1 MLQERIQK
9 HFRLPIEFA
18 TNVYKT
24 PNNLVEDLELE
35 RTIGDISD
43 NTIYNFLLRPKTR
56 FGKNGIM
63 QWISRYTTDIK
74 FLQNH
79 QNLVAKFSNQNSDN
93 DDHST
98 EHAWMSYQ
106 NIKEDDSFIDKYQY
120 LNWDKLK
127 FLNKSTLFLAIM
139 SMYSIVSPALN
150 LLAPLLLLLIP
161 FLLLKF
167 KGLPV
172 TLSAYIRIL
181 MVSIKN
187 HSFGKLITQWEILP
201 WGQRIYLLLMV
212 GMYVYNIYQNALSC
226 YQFYKN
232 SYTINQDIKNIK
244 HHLFN
249 SREKLGSFIANISN
263 YESFT
268 PYREYLQNK
277 LEKVDTLYQELNGVP
292 LASFNP
298 KKIPLL
304 GYTMKQYYL
313 LYESEEIEETLLF
326 TFGFHGYMEK
336 LGSIHSLYKTK
347 VLTKSKFS
355 NSVKPKIS
363 MKAAYYPTIVS
374 DDVIR
379 NNVSLKAN
387 KLITGPNA
395 SGKTTLLK
403 TVTTNLLLTQ
413 QIGFGFYKK
422 ATITP
427 FNHIHCYL
435 NIPDT
440 SSRDSLFQAEAR
452 RCLDIIQTIDSNRE
466 DKHFCIFDELFS
478 GTNPYEAISSA
489 QAYLQYIS
497 EIRNVRFMLTTHFI
511 QLCDQLD
518 SHRNIENINM
528 NTTIVDDI
536 PEYKYKICKGISKIK
551 GGITVLKELGY
562 PDDIIDK
569 TRKIVNN
576 F

>member
-1 MLQERIQK
+1 
-9 HFRLPIEFA
+9 
-18 TNVYKT
+18 
-24 PNNLVEDLELE
+24 
-35 RTIGDISD
+35 
-43 NTIYNFLLRPKTR
+43 
-56 FGKNGIM
+56 
-63 QWISRYTTDIK
+63 
-74 FLQNH
+74 
-79 QNLVAKFSNQNSDN
+79 
-93 DDHST
+93 
-98 EHAWMSYQ
+98 
-106 NIKEDDSFIDKYQY
+106 
-120 LNWDKLK
+120 
-127 FLNKSTLFLAIM
+127 
-139 SMYSIVSPALN
+139 
-150 LLAPLLLLLIP
+150 
-161 FLLLKF
+161 
-167 KGLPV
+167 
-172 TLSAYIRIL
+172 
-181 MVSIKN
+181 
-187 HSFGKLITQWEILP
+187 
-201 WGQRIYLLLMV
+201 
-212 GMYVYNIYQNALSC
+212 
-226 YQFYKN
+226 
-232 SYTINQDIKNIK
+232 
-244 HHLFN
+244 
-249 SREKLGSFIANISN
+249 
-263 YESFT
+263 
-268 PYREYLQNK
+268 
-277 LEKVDTLYQELNGVP
+277 
-292 LASFNP
+292 
-298 KKIPLL
+298 
-304 GYTMKQYYL
+304 
-313 LYESEEIEETLLF
+313 
-326 TFGFHGYMEK
+326 
-336 LGSIHSLYKTK
+336 
-347 VLTKSKFS
+347 
-355 NSVKPKIS
+355 
-363 MKAAYYPTIVS
+363 
-374 DDVIR
+374 
-379 NNVSLKAN
+379 